1 VGKGKR
7 YVLLVDDEA
16 IILSVLSLHVK
27 SFLPEGIELLTA
39 SSGESALEK
48 LAPLLQDGGELL
60 CVISDYMMSPM
71 RGSELLGKL
80 EILTPL
86 SKKIMLTGQADLQA
100 VSEVLNK
107 ARLFRYIEKP
117 WEPKDLELT
126 VLEAINMYDNE
137 TELARRTQ
145 ELEILHKELEQK
157 VIDRTAELNQKN
169 EELRQGLQY
178 ARFVQ
183 ECFLPN
189 HTDAWDVLP
198 RFHVFSTSAEA
209 VSGDFYWY
217 KNLGHSVLIAQGDC
231 TGHGLAGALL
241 TVLVSDLLSEKT
253 SATHDNLNVRSIVS
267 DTVFDLKKRL
277 RRDVQYSDMVA
288 GFDLA
293 LMHIDLNTGDTEW
306 GSLNSNLM
314 LVNEDNGVEI
324 VSKSKGFLHLDI
336 EQTEIAGGKINIRGK
351 RVVMCSD
358 GLYDQ
363 IGEVTNKRL
372 RMGGLIQWI
381 ESGQVF
387 LENKCCI
394 DDLFAAW
401 KGTQD
406 QTDDATWVS
415 FQL

>member
-1 VGKGKR
+1 MGKGKR
-7 YVLLVDDEA
+7 YVILVDDEA

-39 SSGESALEK
+39 NSGESALEK
-48 LAPLLQDGGELL
+48 LTPLLKDGGELL

-71 RGSELLGKL
+71 RGSELLGHL
-80 EILTPL
+80 EVLAPS

-100 VSEVLNK
+100 VSEVLNT

-126 VLEAINMYDNE
+126 VLEAIHMYDNE

-253 SATHDNLNVRSIVS
+253 SATHDKVNVREVVA

-293 LMHIDLNTGDTEW
+293 LLHVDLNSGDTEW

-314 LVNEDNGVEI
+314 LVNEQNEVEI
-324 VSKSKGFLHLDI
+324 VSKSKGFLHSDLG
-336 EQTEIAGGKINIRGK
+336 QVEIAGGRLNIKGK

-363 IGEVTNKRL
+363 IGEVSNKRL

-381 ESGQVF
+381 EDGKVF
-387 LENKCCI
+387 LENKCAI
-394 DDLFAAW
+394 DELFATW

>member
-1 VGKGKR
+1 
-7 YVLLVDDEA
+7 
-16 IILSVLSLHVK
+16 
-27 SFLPEGIELLTA
+27 
-39 SSGESALEK
+39 
-48 LAPLLQDGGELL
+48 
-60 CVISDYMMSPM
+60 
-71 RGSELLGKL
+71 
-80 EILTPL
+80 
-86 SKKIMLTGQADLQA
+86 MLTGQADLQA
-100 VSEVLNK
+100 VSEVLSK

-126 VLEAINMYDNE
+126 VLEAIHMYYNE
-137 TELARRTQ
+137 TELAKRTQ

-189 HTDAWDVLP
+189 HTDAWNVLP
-198 RFHVFSTSAEA
+198 KLHVFSTSAEA

-217 KNLGHSVLIAQGDC
+217 KNLGDSVLIAQGDS

-253 SATHDNLNVRSIVS
+253 SLIKGEVNVKEIVS
-267 DTVFDLKKRL
+267 ETVIDLKKRL

-288 GFDLA
+288 GFDLV
-293 LMHIDLNTGDTEW
+293 LMHVDLKTGNANW

-314 LVNEDNGVEI
+314 LVNERNEVEI
-324 VSKSKGFLHLDI
+324 ISKSKGFLHLDHEII
-336 EQTEIAGGKINIRGK
+336 EVAGGNLNIKGK
-351 RVVMCSD
+351 HVVMCSD

-363 IGEVTNKRL
+363 IGELSNKRL
-372 RMGGLIQWI
+372 RMSGLIQWI

-387 LENKCCI
+387 SESKCGI
-394 DDLFAAW
+394 DDLFATW
-401 KGTQD
+401 KGSQD

-415 FQL
+415 FQLSN